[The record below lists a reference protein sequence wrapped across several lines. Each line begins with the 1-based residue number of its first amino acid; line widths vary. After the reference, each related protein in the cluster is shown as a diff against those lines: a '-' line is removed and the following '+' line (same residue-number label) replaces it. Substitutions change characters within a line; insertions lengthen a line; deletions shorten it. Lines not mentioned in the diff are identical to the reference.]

1 MKNLIAR
8 TLASLALTIVGLGV
22 AASAQNVHVVKV
34 NIPFEFSFGDRMYPA
49 GDYSLTQ
56 PLQNMVT
63 LRDSKGRTVGQVLS
77 VGIESLAYTES
88 PKLKFAKA
96 DGRYILTEVWDGQD
110 NSGQQTSF
118 ASNRTLVGQHHS
130 IASREP
136 AEGSQP

>member
-1 MKNLIAR
+1 MKSLITR

-22 AASAQNVHVVKV
+22 AAPAQTVHVVKV

-63 LRDSKGRTVGQVLS
+63 LRDSNGRTIGQVLS
-77 VGIESLAYTES
+77 VGIESLAYSAS
-88 PKLKFAKA
+88 PKLRFANA

-110 NSGQQTSF
+110 NSGQQVSF
-118 ASNRTLVGQHHS
+118 GTNRTLVGQHHS
-130 IASREP
+130 IASREA